1 MQEVVV
7 ALLRFKRADPIDRAI
22 SDLDQQIAAVQRQ
35 LREVSNGSAQAG
47 QNRGPSAGATP
58 QSPAQTFTRFIKDM
72 LVPPGR
78 AASPTYHS
86 REDLFDGGAEPLK
99 ELEAEPIAFAR
110 KPEPDLFANSAP
122 AGSSA
127 STTTTALE
135 TAQVVP
141 PQEKLAH
148 YLGAGSIKSYKPL
161 RRVQR
166 QTRNRFFM
174 WLGLSLFALWI
185 IWFVIR

>member
-1 MQEVVV
+1 M
-7 ALLRFKRADPIDRAI
+7 AFLRSKRADPIDRAI
-22 SDLDQQIAAVQRQ
+22 SDLDQQIATVQRQ
-35 LREVSNGSAQAG
+35 LREASNDPARAG
-47 QNRGPSAGATP
+47 ENRSRFAGAAP
-58 QSPAQTFTRFIKDM
+58 QSPAQTFTRFVKDM
-72 LVPPGR
+72 LVPPKR
-78 AASPTYHS
+78 ADSPTYRT

-99 ELEAEPIAFAR
+99 ELEAEPIAFAQ
-110 KPEPDLFANSAP
+110 KTEPDLFANSAAA

-127 STTTTALE
+127 STSTAVLE

-148 YLGAGSIKSYKPL
+148 YLGAGSIRSYKPL
-161 RRVQR
+161 KRVQR

>member
-1 MQEVVV
+1 M
-7 ALLRFKRADPIDRAI
+7 K
-22 SDLDQQIAAVQRQ
+22 DLDQQIATVQRQ
-35 LREVSNGSAQAG
+35 MREMETQPERALERHRSGMVAIA
-47 QNRGPSAGATP
+47 PVL
-58 QSPAQTFTRFIKDM
+58 TFTRFVRDM
-72 LVPPGR
+72 LVPQRR
-78 AASPTYHS
+78 AVGPSC
-86 REDLFDGGAEPLK
+86 RERQDLFDVSAEPLK
-99 ELEAEPIAFAR
+99 DLEAEPIAFAQ
-110 KPEPDLFANSAP
+110 KPAPPDLFTHAP
-122 AGSSA
+122 GMTAGSS
-127 STTTTALE
+127 TVLE

-174 WLGLSLFALWI
+174 WLGLSFVALWI

>member
-1 MQEVVV
+1 MP
-7 ALLRFKRADPIDRAI
+7 LHRKRADPIDRAI
-22 SDLDQQIAAVQRQ
+22 NDLDQQIATVQRQ
-35 LREVSNGSAQAG
+35 VREMETQPERALERHRSGVV
-47 QNRGPSAGATP
+47 ATAP
-58 QSPAQTFTRFIKDM
+58 VLTFTRFVKDM
-72 LVPPGR
+72 LVPQKR
-78 AASPTYHS
+78 AVDPSC
-86 REDLFDGGAEPLK
+86 RERQDLFDVSAEPLK
-99 ELEAEPIAFAR
+99 DLEAEPIAFAQ
-110 KPEPDLFANSAP
+110 KPEPDLFTHTP
-122 AGSSA
+122 GTTAGSSIV
-127 STTTTALE
+127 LE

-174 WLGLSLFALWI
+174 WLGLSFVALWI

>member
-1 MQEVVV
+1 M
-7 ALLRFKRADPIDRAI
+7 AFLRSKHADPIDRAI
-22 SDLDQQIAAVQRQ
+22 SDLDQQLATVQRQ
-35 LREVSNGSAQAG
+35 LREMSDDPARAGQSPPPSSAQ
-47 QNRGPSAGATP
+47 TI
-58 QSPAQTFTRFIKDM
+58 TKFVKDM
-72 LVPPGR
+72 LVTSRRPD
-78 AASPTYHS
+78 SPTYRT

-99 ELEAEPIAFAR
+99 ELEAEPIAFGQR
-110 KPEPDLFANSAP
+110 PEPDLFTNSAP
-122 AGSSA
+122 TANGAFAGTA
-127 STTTTALE
+127 ALE

-141 PQEKLAH
+141 PKEKLAH

-161 RRVQR
+161 KRVQR